1 MKKLLLSAFTLL
13 AFFVT
18 HAQVPAL
25 SSYNAASAVLFLDFD
40 GHTVDGTGWN
50 SNGPIYCAPS
60 GLDNTKI
67 TSIFNRVS
75 EDYRPFNINITTDS
89 TKFLAAPLNKR
100 MRVIITTTS
109 SWYGNAG
116 GVAFVG
122 SFTWGDDTPCFV
134 FSALLVNNE
143 KYIAEAAAH
152 EAGHSLGL
160 YHQSAYDANC
170 VKTSEY
176 NGGIGT
182 GEIAWAP
189 IMGVGYYKNMTLW
202 HNGANPYGCNNLQN
216 DLTILTSNNGFS
228 YRTDDYTN
236 NISLA
241 PSQAFAN
248 NQFVVNGIV
257 ENTTDVDLIKFNLP
271 VNARFQLDAIPYNVG
286 TGNAGSDV
294 DLQVS
299 LYNSQKTLIS
309 TFNPGTL
316 LSSVMDT
323 TLSSGS
329 WYLQVEG
336 KGNEYAPDYASLGS
350 YSLSG
355 RYSIGAVLPLRQLK
369 LQGQIIGDRH
379 QLNWLIDADETI
391 AEQVLEVSVDGR
403 NFSALSSPPIN
414 TRTYS
419 YQPNAAGIL
428 QYRMNVRFDQGETHY
443 SNVIALSSDAGKDQP
458 KLISNFLNGNTL
470 SVSSPGNYDY
480 ALYDLNGKML
490 IRGQLS
496 AGINNLPA
504 GQLHSGMYLIRFSQG
519 ASQWT
524 EKLVRQ

>member
-1 MKKLLLSAFTLL
+1 MKKLLISGFTLL

-18 HAQVPAL
+18 QAQVPAL
-25 SSYNAASAVLFLDFD
+25 SSYNAASAVVFLDFD
-40 GHTVDGTGWN
+40 GQTVDGTSWN
-50 SNGPIYCAPS
+50 SNGPIFCAPS
-60 GLDNTKI
+60 GLDNIKI

-89 TKFLAAPLNKR
+89 TKFLAAPINKR
-100 MRVIITTTS
+100 MRVIITTSS

-116 GVAFVG
+116 GVAFLG

-134 FSALLVNNE
+134 FSALLANNE

-152 EAGHSLGL
+152 EAGHTLGL

-241 PSQAFAN
+241 PTQAFTN

-257 ENTTDVDLIKFNLP
+257 ENTTDIDLIKFNLP
-271 VNARFQLDAIPYNVG
+271 VTARFQLDAIPYNVG
-286 TGNAGSDV
+286 TGNSGSDV

-299 LYNSQKTLIS
+299 LFNSQRTLIS

-316 LSSVMDT
+316 LSSIMDT

-355 RYSIGAVLPLRQLK
+355 RYSIGGVLPLRQLK
-369 LQGQIIGDRH
+369 LQGQMMGDRH
-379 QLNWLIDADETI
+379 QLNWLIDADEPV
-391 AEQVLEVSVDGR
+391 AEQVLEVAVDGR
-403 NFSALSSPPIN
+403 NFSALASPPIN
-414 TRTYS
+414 ARTYQ
-419 YQPNAAGIL
+419 YKPDAAGML
-428 QYRMNVRFDQGETHY
+428 QYRMKVRFDQGETHY
-443 SNVIALSSDAGKDQP
+443 SNIIALKSDAGNDPP
-458 KLISNFLNGNTL
+458 KLISNFLNGNII
-470 SVSSPGNYDY
+470 SVSSPGHYAY
-480 ALYDLNGKML
+480 ALYDLNGRLL

-496 AGINNLPA
+496 AGINNLSA
-504 GQLHSGMYLIRFSQG
+504 GQLRSGMYLIRFSQG
-519 ASQWT
+519 ASQWA
-524 EKLVRQ
+524 EKLVHQ